1 LYVTPRERALNVA
14 SRQQLTLNLR
24 HRNGG
29 FVTIVLKKSAS
40 GAEIIGGWFAPE
52 AADRLRRVA
61 AVPASG

>member
-1 LYVTPRERALNVA
+1 MPAGTAAYA
-14 SRQQLTLNLR
+14 
-24 HRNGG
+24 NGQDWQG
-29 FVTIVLKKSAS
+29 QAFRDDRFRPIVLKKSAS